1 MRLAGPIKACY
12 NLFRCVPNMG
22 GNRRIY
28 PIYGGKASPNPND
41 ANIWGIQRIKENVMR
56 CPYCSHKK
64 TRVIDTSH
72 DTRGGT
78 RRRRVCDGCGQR
90 FSSYERPILA
100 TPMLIKRDGTRE
112 EFSRDKLIS
121 GLWVACA
128 KRPISAAD
136 VEGIAGEI
144 EAELQQLGRSELKS
158 RYVGDM
164 AIRKLKALDEVAYV
178 RYAIVYLGLSDLESI
193 RNEIDQLLGE

>member
-1 MRLAGPIKACY
+1 
-12 NLFRCVPNMG
+12 
-22 GNRRIY
+22 
-28 PIYGGKASPNPND
+28 
-41 ANIWGIQRIKENVMR
+41 MR

-64 TRVIDTSH
+64 TRVIDTNP
-72 DTRGGT
+72 DARGGT

-112 EFSRDKLIS
+112 EFSRDKLLS
-121 GLWVACA
+121 GLWAVTGAW
-128 KRPISAAD
+128 PISAAN
-136 VEGIAGEI
+136 VNSIVGEI
-144 EAELQQLGRSELKS
+144 EAELQQMGRSEVKS
-158 RYVGDM
+158 RLVGDL
-164 AIRKLKALDEVAYV
+164 AIRKLKELDEVAYV